1 MSSFWKMFSSVSSK
15 SGTSEP
21 STTTTTTT
29 TNKPVKRINPIAEER
44 KRVASLREEYT
55 SHPLIKWDND
65 HVVEWLTAVGYPQYC
80 EVAKRNLLTGASL
93 LKCNRQH
100 MWDNEEYG
108 LGIEAMEDLKGITEA
123 FDKRRRQVI
132 VRVYDVTGGLGPKGK
147 TALLM
152 VNKIFRS
159 SLGGAYHCGVEV
171 YGLEW
176 AFGDGGIYCTYP
188 KREVMGHHFRE
199 VVCMPNDSESSV
211 VDRCMLDQREVR
223 KLAEAMK
230 PMWPGSRYDLV
241 HCNCCHFAD
250 EFCKALG
257 MGNIP
262 PWINRAAK
270 IGANADIT
278 WLSSNVP
285 EVNKNLRGT
294 KEEEQAIAMIESA
307 TQLFKDGL
315 ITREEYR
322 NLREKHKRYIDEVNG
337 KSGPPQQARI
347 QATSVKLADANI
359 EARKMFDSGSISKAE
374 YDMIVNANGDT
385 DVNLGHRK
393 DNGRE
398 RSLTKQEKLL
408 GPGYLR
414 SKRSTSSDSSGE
426 VIELEI

>member
-1 MSSFWKMFSSVSSK
+1 M
-15 SGTSEP
+15 
-21 STTTTTTT
+21 
-29 TNKPVKRINPIAEER
+29 
-44 KRVASLREEYT
+44 
-55 SHPLIKWDND
+55 
-65 HVVEWLTAVGYPQYC
+65 
-80 EVAKRNLLTGASL
+80 
-93 LKCNRQH
+93 
-100 MWDNEEYG
+100 
-108 LGIEAMEDLKGITEA
+108 
-123 FDKRRRQVI
+123 
-132 VRVYDVTGGLGPKGK
+132 
-147 TALLM
+147 
-152 VNKIFRS
+152 
-159 SLGGAYHCGVEV
+159 GGA
-171 YGLEW
+171 
-176 AFGDGGIYCTYP
+176 
-188 KREVMGHHFRE
+188 K
-199 VVCMPNDSESSV
+199 
-211 VDRCMLDQREVR
+211 
-223 KLAEAMK
+223 
-230 PMWPGSRYDLV
+230 
-241 HCNCCHFAD
+241 
-250 EFCKALG
+250 
-257 MGNIP
+257 
-262 PWINRAAK
+262 
-270 IGANADIT
+270 ADIT

-374 YDMIVNANGDT
+374 YDMMVNANGDT

-426 VIELEI
+426 VI